1 MVAIVTIRMGDI
13 GHGSLHVMVDGRRSE
28 VGTYVSYILSRYL
41 YLEAPN

>member
-28 VGTYVSYILSRYL
+28 VGTYPTSSLGTST
-41 YLEAPN
+41 